1 MESLPKVQ
9 KDSIRNRNWL
19 FAIDS
24 NAIEIVSKKR
34 NIFGAINVRAQNTWP
49 QNTKL
54 FFGDHS
60 LVKRKSPATS
70 DTKRKNGDKKRCCR
84 PNCLFFTY
92 LLLFYFFSLLLL
104 YFSTK
109 SVRWI
114 FLCLFLMYA
123 HFLFKKNEFC
133 NSTGG
138 RWFIQILSSYF
149 LVQSYYKLAAAWSM
163 SVYCIPR
170 PSDIVQNN
178 SRKWTH
184 EICTWCEQIEWK
196 HILFSKNLERNT
208 SILNKYHF
216 YRHFESFKQID
227 PSIANWAF
235 VVKRR
240 KLYWLFV
247 SYAYSWWIFQFLW
260 SRFIW
265 SLLLFHVVINYLSLF
280 FSLFLLPIC

>member
-123 HFLFKKNEFC
+123 HFLFKKKWVLQQYRR
-133 NSTGG
+133 SVIYSD
-138 RWFIQILSSYF
+138 FIVLLSCPIIL
-149 LVQSYYKLAAAWSM
+149 
-163 SVYCIPR
+163 
-170 PSDIVQNN
+170 
-178 SRKWTH
+178 
-184 EICTWCEQIEWK
+184 
-196 HILFSKNLERNT
+196 
-208 SILNKYHF
+208 
-216 YRHFESFKQID
+216 
-227 PSIANWAF
+227 
-235 VVKRR
+235 
-240 KLYWLFV
+240 
-247 SYAYSWWIFQFLW
+247 
-260 SRFIW
+260 
-265 SLLLFHVVINYLSLF
+265 
-280 FSLFLLPIC
+280 